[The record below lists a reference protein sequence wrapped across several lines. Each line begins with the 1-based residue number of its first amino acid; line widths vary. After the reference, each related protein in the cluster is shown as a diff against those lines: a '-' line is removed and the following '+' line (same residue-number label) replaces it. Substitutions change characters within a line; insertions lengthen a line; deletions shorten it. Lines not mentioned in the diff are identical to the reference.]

1 MDPPQKW
8 GNGPASTTNHR
19 GISYATGV
27 NIIMGSGWYQKQY
40 HPEDMDQCTVEDMTL
55 GSRREAEKAQIQVS
69 RLVSRFSPGVAKEG
83 TRPRLKPSG
92 ETGSNGDLP
101 QLPQG
106 TLATPRTTNPVESP
120 FAALRLRT
128 DAAKPYKRVDRA
140 TAVIWK
146 MLMLA

>member
-1 MDPPQKW
+1 
-8 GNGPASTTNHR
+8 
-19 GISYATGV
+19 
-27 NIIMGSGWYQKQY
+27 MGSGWYQKQY
-40 HPEDMDQCTVEDMTL
+40 HPEDMDQRTVEDMTP
-55 GSRREAEKAQIQVS
+55 GSRREAEKLQ
-69 RLVSRFSPGVAKEG
+69 SRFLAWGVAKEG
-83 TRPRLKPSG
+83 TRPPLKPLG

-120 FAALRLRT
+120 FAAPRLRT